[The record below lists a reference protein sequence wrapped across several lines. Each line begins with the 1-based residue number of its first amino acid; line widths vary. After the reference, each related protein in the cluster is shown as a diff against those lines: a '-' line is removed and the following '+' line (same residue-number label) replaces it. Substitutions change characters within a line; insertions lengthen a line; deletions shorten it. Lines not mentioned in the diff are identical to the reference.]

1 MLIDHIWLQATR
13 TGESPDLTDY
23 PDSDGAPIAEN
34 MTQFRWITMLQ
45 GELDALF
52 QDHPDV
58 LVAGDLLW
66 YPERGNN
73 RLRVAPDAMVIFGRP
88 RGDRG
93 SYKQWLENNICP
105 QVVFE
110 VLSPGNRPRAMAE
123 KFRLYERLGVEE
135 HYIYDPDDFALQGF
149 IRRDNALQRIDAMD
163 GWMSPR
169 LGIVFVHDGA
179 SELRIRKPDG
189 TYFRTHLERA
199 NQADAAEERA
209 EEAEELRDE
218 AERRLQEE
226 LRRTERA
233 RQTAEK
239 ERLAAEAARH
249 QADEQRRIVAALAAK
264 LRELGINPEDVK

>member
-1 MLIDHIWLQATR
+1 M
-13 TGESPDLTDY
+13 
-23 PDSDGAPIAEN
+23 
-34 MTQFRWITMLQ
+34 
-45 GELDALF
+45 
-52 QDHPDV
+52 
-58 LVAGDLLW
+58 
-66 YPERGNN
+66 
-73 RLRVAPDAMVIFGRP
+73 
-88 RGDRG
+88 
-93 SYKQWLENNICP
+93 
-105 QVVFE
+105 VFE

-123 KFRLYERLGVEE
+123 KFWLYERLGVEE
-135 HYIYDPDDFALQGF
+135 YYIYDPDDFALQGF

>member
-1 MLIDHIWLQATR
+1 
-13 TGESPDLTDY
+13 
-23 PDSDGAPIAEN
+23 
-34 MTQFRWITMLQ
+34 
-45 GELDALF
+45 
-52 QDHPDV
+52 
-58 LVAGDLLW
+58 
-66 YPERGNN
+66 
-73 RLRVAPDAMVIFGRP
+73 MVIFGRP